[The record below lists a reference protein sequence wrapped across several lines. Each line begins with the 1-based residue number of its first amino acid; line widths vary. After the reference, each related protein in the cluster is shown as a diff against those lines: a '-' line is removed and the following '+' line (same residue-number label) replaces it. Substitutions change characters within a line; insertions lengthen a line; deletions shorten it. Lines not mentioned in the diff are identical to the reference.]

1 MSLGRTVKLN
11 NGVVI
16 PQVGY
21 GTWQAAPGE
30 VEKAVEEAIKV
41 GYRHIDCAL
50 VYRSFS
56 IPLRVFI
63 VATGIKASGV
73 PREELV
79 LVSKLWNN
87 SHRPENVEADLDLT
101 LKQLGTSYLDVYLIH
116 WPVAFKP
123 GKDLFPKDSNGVVQL
138 DEPAEKGGP
147 SIVDTWKEMVRIS
160 KETKKVK
167 AVGVSNFTVEQ
178 LKKVIDATGV
188 TPSMNQIELHP
199 SLIQPELFK
208 FCNDNG
214 IAITAYSP
222 LGNNITG
229 KPRVIDHPEIKK
241 IADRL
246 GKSPAQV
253 LIAWVAKQGFVV
265 IPKSVTP
272 ARIKSNFE
280 DFELS
285 DADLEEIN
293 KIGLAN
299 QVRSNIPFEYETSWP
314 VDIFGT
320 PEEKGQVKAF

>member
-11 NGVVI
+11 NGVVV

-30 VEKAVEEAIKV
+30 VEKAVEEAIKA

-50 VYRSFS
+50 IYQNQDE
-56 IPLRVFI
+56 

-73 PREELV
+73 PREDLF
-79 LVSKLWNN
+79 LVSKLWCN
-87 SHRPENVEADLDLT
+87 SHRPENVESDLDTT
-101 LKQLGTSYLDVYLIH
+101 LSQLGTKYLDIYLIH
-116 WPVAFKP
+116 WPVAFSP
-123 GKDLFPKDSNGVVQL
+123 GKDLFPKRSDGKVQM
-138 DEPAEKGGP
+138 DEKAPG
-147 SIVDTWKEMVRIS
+147 IVETWKELVRIY
-160 KETKKVK
+160 KETDKVK

-178 LKKVIDATGV
+178 LQKVIDATGV
-188 TPSMNQIELHP
+188 VPAMNQIECHP

-208 FCNDNG
+208 FCKEKG
-214 IAITAYSP
+214 IVITAYSP

-229 KPRVIDHPEIKK
+229 KPRVIDHPQIKK
-241 IADRL
+241 IAERL

-253 LIAWVAKQGFVV
+253 LIAWVTKQGFVV

-285 DADLEEIN
+285 DADFEEIN
-293 KIGLAN
+293 KVGLDN
-299 QVRSNIPFEYETSWP
+299 QVRSNIPYIYDLSWP
-314 VDIFGT
+314 CDIFGT
-320 PEEKGQVKAF
+320 PEEQGQPKAW

>member
-11 NGVVI
+11 NGLVI

-50 VYRSFS
+50 VYQNQDE
-56 IPLRVFI
+56 

-87 SHRPENVEADLDLT
+87 SHRPEDVEADLDFT

-123 GKDLFPKDSNGVVQL
+123 GKDLFPKDSNDVVEL
-138 DEPAEKGGP
+138 DAPAEKGGP
-147 SIVDTWKEMVRIS
+147 SIVDTWKALIKIN
-160 KETKKVK
+160 KETNKTK
-167 AVGVSNFTVEQ
+167 AIGVSNFTVDQ
-178 LKKVIDATGV
+178 LEKVISATGV
-188 TPSMNQIELHP
+188 VPAMNQIECHP

-208 FCNDNG
+208 YCKEKG
-214 IAITAYSP
+214 IIITAYSP

-241 IADRL
+241 IAERL

-253 LIAWVAKQGFVV
+253 LIAWVTKQGFVV

-272 ARIKSNFE
+272 ERIKSNFE

-285 DADLEEIN
+285 DADFEEIN
-293 KIGLAN
+293 KVGLAN
-299 QVRSNIPFEYETSWP
+299 QVRSNIPYEYGTSWP
-314 VDIFGT
+314 VDIFST
-320 PEEKGQVKAF
+320 PEEKGQPKAF

>member
-1 MSLGRTVKLN
+1 MSLGRTIKLN
-11 NGVVI
+11 NGVVV
-16 PQVGY
+16 PQIGF

-30 VEKAVEEAIKV
+30 VEKAVAEALKV

-50 VYRSFS
+50 IYQNQQE
-56 IPLRVFI
+56 
-63 VATGIKASGV
+63 VAQGIKDSGV
-73 PREELV
+73 PREEIV

-101 LKQLGTSYLDVYLIH
+101 LSQLGTDYLDVYLIH
-116 WPVAFKP
+116 WPVPFAP
-123 GKDLFPKDSNGVVQL
+123 GKDLNPTKGDQRDIDWDAPGV
-138 DEPAEKGGP
+138 AA
-147 SIVDTWKEMVRIS
+147 TWKEMTRLA

-167 AVGVSNFTVEQ
+167 AVGVSNFNVDLLE
-178 LKKVIDATGV
+178 KIIKETGV
-188 TPSMNQIELHP
+188 VPVMNQIEAHP

-208 FCNDNG
+208 YCNDKG
-214 IAITAYSP
+214 IKITAYSP

-229 KPRVIDHPEIKK
+229 KPRVIDSPQVKT

-253 LIAWVAKQGFVV
+253 LIAWGAKNGFFV

-285 DADLEEIN
+285 DADFEEIN
-293 KIGLAN
+293 KFGKEN
-299 QVRSNIPFEYETSWP
+299 TVRSNTPSEYKPQWP
-314 VDIFGT
+314 INVFNE
-320 PEEKGQVKAF
+320 PHEAEFKKAW